1 MGTEGRGVRV
11 KMGNGTG
18 AGGGGMAAITMYY
31 RREKLIFKRL

>member
-18 AGGGGMAAITMYY
+18 AGGGMAAITMYY